1 MRWNHIVEP
10 KYTKPGREVDKAF
23 ISFAELSQV
32 TGLDVEADVKRQLAE
47 ILEKIKK
54 IPKGKKVYE
63 GPEGICFARNR
74 LYWYNED
81 FNPIDPPEK
90 IKGSIN
96 LVFDGNNRITSLK
109 GSPRVVGGD
118 FDCSQTSIISLE
130 GGPEE
135 VEGNFWC
142 SYTKIISLKG
152 CPREIRRNFWCS
164 YTNITSLEGSP
175 EKIGG
180 GFCCS
185 KTKITSL
192 EGSPK
197 KVGGYFDC
205 PYTKITSL
213 KGAPAEIGDIKYS
226 RFSDSISA

>member
-1 MRWNHIVEP
+1 MAILVSKEGELLKCTLRWNHVVEP
-10 KYTKPGREVDKAF
+10 KYAKPGREVDRAF

-32 TGLDVEADVKRQLAE
+32 TGLDVEAEVKRQLAE

-63 GPEGICFARNR
+63 GPEGLCFARNR

-109 GSPRVVGGD
+109 GSPRVVVGD
-118 FDCSQTSIISLE
+118 FDCSLIRITSFE

-135 VEGNFWC
+135 VEGSFWC
-142 SYTKIISLKG
+142 SH
-152 CPREIRRNFWCS
+152 
-164 YTNITSLEGSP
+164 
-175 EKIGG
+175 
-180 GFCCS
+180 
-185 KTKITSL
+185 TKITSL

-197 KVGGYFDC
+197 RVGRSFNC
-205 PYTKITSL
+205 SNTKITSL
-213 KGAPAEIGDIKYS
+213 KGCPKEVGGSFNCSSTKITSLKGCPKEVEGN
-226 RFSDSISA
+226 F